1 MNAIFTTYF
10 TGEKD
15 PQRPYSWK
23 PDDFELIKEFYN
35 SVIKHD
41 LYCYILHDNL
51 SKEFIEKYTTDKIT
65 FIRVNKIKLNAV
77 DYRWQLYFNLLN
89 ELKDIKKVFC
99 LDISDVVILKDPFKL
114 VKANNLYIGDE
125 MCKNIEN
132 SWMINRYNMIK
143 DITSVPQDIML
154 KPVLN
159 CGILGG
165 TRKVMLDVTKKMA
178 KILEDAN
185 ITHTTVDMV
194 AANVVA
200 YVNYPENIIHG
211 SPLNTKYRG
220 GAFAYSGKDNGADIA
235 YIQHK

>member
-35 SVIKHD
+35 SVIKYD
-41 LYCYILHDNL
+41 LNCYILHDNL
-51 SKEFIEKYTTDKIT
+51 STEFVEKYATEKIT
-65 FIRVNKIKLNAV
+65 FIRVDKIKLNAV
-77 DYRWQLYFNLLN
+77 DYRWQLYYNLLN

-114 VKANNLYIGDE
+114 VKANKLYIGDE

-132 SWMINRYNMIK
+132 NWMIARYNMIK
-143 DITSVPQDIML
+143 HVTTVPDSLLL

-165 TRKVMLDVTKKMA
+165 SRKVVLDVTKKMA

-185 ITHTTVDMV
+185 ITETTVDMV
-194 AANVVA
+194 AANTVA
-200 YVNYPENIIHG
+200 YLYYEDNIVHG

-220 GAFAYSGKDNGADIA
+220 GAHAYRGKDNGADVA